1 MSKQLDRIEAMLKY
15 LIIKP
20 ELKELGEHF
29 QEYNKLAPYT
39 NVPPPDKLLYD
50 RHKQL
55 RKALPKLDVLTVF
68 KKS

>member
-1 MSKQLDRIEAMLKY
+1 MGAQLDRIEAMLKY

-20 ELKELGEHF
+20 ELRELGEYF
-29 QEYNKLAPYT
+29 QEYNKLAPYA

-50 RHKQL
+50 RYEQL
-55 RKALPKLDVLTVF
+55 RKALPKLDILTVF